1 MVNVL
6 KSLAKPETPI
16 VVSQLSSSN
25 HALSP
30 TAEALL
36 AFISASLNKVKEENL
51 MNCFQDILN
60 LFQKYIEK

>member
-1 MVNVL
+1 MVGVL
-6 KSLAKPETPI
+6 KSLTNSSTETSI
-16 VVSQLSSSN
+16 VRPSSSN

-36 AFISASLNKVKEENL
+36 AFVRASLNKVKEENL
-51 MNCFQDILN
+51 VNCFQDVLN